1 MEGVEVVS
9 EEMSTLRPRLCI
21 HLTNVTGTGA
31 VRLAESLLPRMI
43 DSKIAQVSRMFLPSV
58 GDLAQWGA
66 QYPQVPTQ
74 NIVRR
79 LPNALSRLVE
89 CALPSRI
96 VRGSD
101 PVLVLGDLPLFCDAP
116 QTLFIQ
122 TAHLSGQDNEYSVG
136 DWLKYAV
143 SRGVL
148 RRNLHRV
155 QAAIVQTEP
164 MRLALLQSY
173 PELDG
178 RLHVIPQPVPQ
189 WLMSAKGSRRGP
201 LCYSGEGLRL
211 IYPAAYYPHKNHK
224 ILGSISDDQAR
235 TAGVRSISVTLEAT
249 QHPYPQFSWIRTVG
263 RLDPEGML
271 ELYAN
276 ADALVFPSLQESF
289 GFPLIEAMHVG
300 LPIVAADRSF
310 ARVLCG
316 DEAIYFDPLSAR
328 SLEAALHELNKRVK
342 AGWWP
347 NWSSQ
352 LNQLPDSWQE
362 VADRILTISVRGS

>member
-1 MEGVEVVS
+1 MACK
-9 EEMSTLRPRLCI
+9 EMIALRPRLRI

-31 VRLAESLLPRMI
+31 VRLAESLLPRLI
-43 DSKIAQVSRMFLPSV
+43 DNEIAQISKVFLPSN
-58 GDLAQWGA
+58 GALAKWGA
-66 QYPQVPTQ
+66 EYPHVPTQ

-79 LPNALSRLVE
+79 LPNSVSRLFE

-122 TAHLSGQDNEYSVG
+122 TPHLTGQGNKYSVR

-143 SRGVL
+143 SRSVL
-148 RRNLHRV
+148 RRNLHLV

-173 PELDG
+173 PELGG

-189 WLMSAKGSRRGP
+189 WLMSAKGSRKGP
-201 LCYSGEGLRL
+201 LCSSGNGLQL
-211 IYPAAYYPHKNHK
+211 IYPAACYPHKNHK
-224 ILGSISDDQAR
+224 ILGSISDEEAQI
-235 TAGVRSISVTLEAT
+235 AGVGSISVTLEAT
-249 QHPYPQFSWIRTVG
+249 EFPYPQSSWIRTVG
-263 RLDPEGML
+263 RLDPAGML

-328 SLEAALHELNKRVK
+328 SLETALHELNKRIK

-347 NWSSQ
+347 DWSSQ

-362 VADRILTISVRGS
+362 VADRILTISVGVS

>member
-1 MEGVEVVS
+1 MAY
-9 EEMSTLRPRLCI
+9 EEMITLRPRLRI

-31 VRLAESLLPRMI
+31 VRLAESLLPQMI
-43 DSKIAQVSRMFLPSV
+43 DSEIAQISRVFLPSI
-58 GDLAQWGA
+58 GSLAQWGA
-66 QYPQVPTQ
+66 KYPQVPTQ
-74 NIVRR
+74 YIVRR

-89 CALPSRI
+89 CVLPSRI
-96 VRGSD
+96 VRGFD
-101 PVLVLGDLPLFCDAP
+101 PLLVLGDLPLFCDAP

-122 TAHLSGQDNEYSVG
+122 TPHLTGQGNDYSVG
-136 DWLKYAV
+136 DLLKYAV

-148 RRNLHRV
+148 RCNLHRLKAV
-155 QAAIVQTEP
+155 IVQTEP
-164 MRLALLQSY
+164 MRLALLQAY

-178 RLHVIPQPVPQ
+178 RLHVIQQPVPQ

-201 LCYSGEGLRL
+201 LCYSRQGLRL

-224 ILGSISDDQAR
+224 IFGNISDDQAR
-235 TAGVRSISVTLEAT
+235 MAGVRSITVTLEA
-249 QHPYPQFSWIRTVG
+249 HEHLYPQYSWIRSVG

-300 LPIVAADRSF
+300 LPVVAADRSF

-316 DEAIYFDPLSAR
+316 GEAIYFDPLSPR
-328 SLEAALHELNKRVK
+328 SLEAALHELNKRIK

-347 NWSSQ
+347 DWSSQ

-362 VADRILTISVRGS
+362 VADRILNISVGGLS

>member
-1 MEGVEVVS
+1 MAR
-9 EEMSTLRPRLCI
+9 EEMIALRPRLRI

-43 DSKIAQVSRMFLPSV
+43 DSEIAQVSKMFLPAV
-58 GDLAQWGA
+58 GALAQWGA

-79 LPNALSRLVE
+79 LPNIVSRLVE
-89 CALPSRI
+89 CTLPSLI
-96 VRGSD
+96 VRGPD
-101 PVLVLGDLPLFCDAP
+101 PVLVMGDLPLFCDAP

-122 TAHLSGQDNEYSVG
+122 TPHLTGKDNEYSAG

-164 MRLALLQSY
+164 MRQALLQSY

-189 WLMSAKGSRRGP
+189 WLMAAGGSRRAP
-201 LCYSGEGLRL
+201 LCYSRGGLRL
-211 IYPAAYYPHKNHK
+211 IYPAACYPHKNHK
-224 ILGSISDDQAR
+224 ILGGISDDQAR
-235 TAGVRSISVTLEAT
+235 AAGVGSISVTLEASE
-249 QHPYPQFSWIRTVG
+249 HPYPQSSWIRTVG
-263 RLDPEGML
+263 RLDPQGML

-300 LPIVAADRSF
+300 LPIVAADRPF

-316 DEAIYFDPLSAR
+316 DGAIYFDPLSAR
-328 SLEAALHELNKRVK
+328 SLEAALHELCKRIN

-347 NWSSQ
+347 DWTSQ
-352 LNQLPDSWQE
+352 LNHLPHSWRE
-362 VADRILTISVRGS
+362 VADRILSISVGGSW